1 MAVTAPRAA
10 KKNSLRNQQPEF
22 LPFRRS
28 LWLWKGLARQ
38 KPERCGDLFTFY
50 LQSAWGI
57 SPYCFLTLRKWR
69 RESSKRERKKK
80 TQLSGILFMRCCAL
94 PAPSKHSHKPS
105 RATCVMSVL
114 THLQALAGLL
124 LLSPSQGSNASQL
137 LLLTSSKTTLQKF
150 SFLIWQSLIV
160 KLFLL

>member
-80 TQLSGILFMRCCAL
+80 KPSFLEFCSWDAVHSQL
-94 PAPSKHSHKPS
+94 PANTATSHPGQRVWCLCWPTCRRWLGCFCSHHLRDQMHHSSCCSRLLKPHCKS
-105 RATCVMSVL
+105 SV
-114 THLQALAGLL
+114 
-124 LLSPSQGSNASQL
+124 
-137 LLLTSSKTTLQKF
+137 F
-150 SFLIWQSLIV
+150 SFDSLW
-160 KLFLL
+160 